1 MVEDLRLDSLEGV
14 GPVTTRK
21 LSDAG
26 IHNVMDLIVRGPV
39 EISEITGMEKDTA
52 EKIVNKARQHLVEGG
67 LIAKDFVSASEIYKH
82 RQSIGKIT
90 TGTNCLDT
98 LFDGGIETQALT
110 EVYGEFGC
118 GKTQFAHTLSV
129 MVQKPKAEGGL
140 DGGVLYIDTENTFR
154 PERIVSIAQA
164 HEMDPEKVLDRII
177 VARAYNSA
185 HQTLILEE
193 AGQIIEDNNVKLIVA
208 DSAVGL
214 FRSEYLG
221 RGTLSVRQQKLNHF
235 VHLLSRIAETY
246 NCAALAT
253 NQVMASPDVF
263 FGDPTRPIGGN
274 VVAHTSTYRIYF
286 KKSGKKRIA
295 RMVDSPHHPEEEVI
309 FALGEAGVIDPE
321 DTEKKTKKTTKK
333 LATKKTKES
342 EVDTTVKTPEVDTT
356 VKTPEVD
363 TTVKTPEVDT
373 TVKTPEVDTTVKT
386 PEVDT
391 TVKTPEVDTTVKT
404 PEVDTTVKTPEVDT
418 TVKTPEVDTT
428 VKTPEVDTTESTIDA
443 ESDDFEPIEE

>member
-1 MVEDLRLDSLEGV
+1 MEDLRLDSLEGV

-26 IHNVMDLIVRGPV
+26 IHNIMDLIVRGPV
-39 EISEITGMEKDTA
+39 EIAEVTGMDKETA
-52 EKIVNKARQHLVEGG
+52 EKIVTKARQQLIEEG
-67 LIAKDFVSASEIYKH
+67 LIVKDFVSATEIYKR
-82 RQSIGKIT
+82 RQDIGRIT

-98 LFDGGIETQALT
+98 LFEGGIETQALT

-118 GKTQFAHTLSV
+118 GKTQFCHTMCI
-129 MVQKPKAEGGL
+129 MVQKSKEEGGL
-140 DGGVLYIDTENTFR
+140 NGGALYIDTEGTFR
-154 PERIVSIAQA
+154 PERIVSIAKA
-164 HEMDPEKVLDRII
+164 NDMDPEKVLENII

-193 AGQIIEDNNVKLIVA
+193 AGSVIKENNIKLIIV

-214 FRSEYLG
+214 FRAEYLG

-235 VHLLSRIAETY
+235 VHLLVRIAEIY

-263 FGDPTRPIGGN
+263 FGDPTRPVGGN

-295 RMVDSPHHPEEEVI
+295 RMIDSPHHPEMDVV

-321 DTEKKTKKTTKK
+321 EDGKKKKKTT
-333 LATKKTKES
+333 AKKT
-342 EVDTTVKTPEVDTT
+342 
-356 VKTPEVD
+356 
-363 TTVKTPEVDT
+363 
-373 TVKTPEVDTTVKT
+373 
-386 PEVDT
+386 
-391 TVKTPEVDTTVKT
+391 
-404 PEVDTTVKTPEVDT
+404 
-418 TVKTPEVDTT
+418 
-428 VKTPEVDTTESTIDA
+428 TTESVDSENPDPT
-443 ESDDFEPIEE
+443 EPDSE

>member
-1 MVEDLRLDSLEGV
+1 
-14 GPVTTRK
+14 
-21 LSDAG
+21 
-26 IHNVMDLIVRGPV
+26 
-39 EISEITGMEKDTA
+39 MEKGSA
-52 EKIVNKARQHLVEGG
+52 EKIVNKAREHLVEGG
-67 LIAKDFVSASEIYKH
+67 LLGKDFVSASEIYKH

-98 LFDGGIETQALT
+98 LFGGGVETQALT

-118 GKTQFAHTLSV
+118 GKTQFAHTMSV
-129 MVQKPKAEGGL
+129 MVQKSKEEGGL
-140 DGGVLYIDTENTFR
+140 EGGVLYIDTENTFR

-164 HEMDPEKVLDRII
+164 HEMDPEKVLDNII

-185 HQTLILEE
+185 HQILILEE
-193 AGQIIEDNNVKLIVA
+193 AGSIIQENNIKLIVA

-214 FRSEYLG
+214 FRAEYLG

-246 NCAALAT
+246 NCAAIAT

-309 FALGEAGVIDPE
+309 FALGEAGVIDLE
-321 DTEKKTKKTTKK
+321 EADKKTKKTTKK
-333 LATKKTKES
+333 TATKKVTAKKAKES
-342 EVDTTVKTPEVDTT
+342 EVETTVETPDAEATVETTVETPETKATVETT
-356 VKTPEVD
+356 VETPE
-363 TTVKTPEVDT
+363 TKATVETPEIAT
-373 TVKTPEVDTTVKT
+373 IEEPLVKE
-386 PEVDT
+386 
-391 TVKTPEVDTTVKT
+391 
-404 PEVDTTVKTPEVDT
+404 
-418 TVKTPEVDTT
+418 
-428 VKTPEVDTTESTIDA
+428 I
-443 ESDDFEPIEE
+443 ESDDSETTEE

>member
-52 EKIVNKARQHLVEGG
+52 AKIVNKARQHLVEGG
-67 LIAKDFVSASEIYKH
+67 LLAKDFVSASEIYKR

-90 TGTNCLDT
+90 TSTNCLDT

-129 MVQKPKAEGGL
+129 MVQKPKEEGGL
-140 DGGVLYIDTENTFR
+140 EGSVLYIDTENTFR

-164 HEMDPEKVLDRII
+164 HGMDPDKVLDRII
-177 VARAYNSA
+177 VARAYNSS

-193 AGQIIEDNNVKLIVA
+193 SGPVIEENNIKLIVV

-214 FRSEYLG
+214 FRAEYLG
-221 RGTLSVRQQKLNHF
+221 RGTLSIRQQKLNHF
-235 VHLLSRIAETY
+235 VHMLVRIAETY
-246 NCAALAT
+246 DCAALAT

-263 FGDPTRPIGGN
+263 FGDPTRPVGGN

-295 RMVDSPHHPEEEVI
+295 RMVDSPHHPEEEVV
-309 FALGEAGVIDPE
+309 FALGEAGIMDPE
-321 DTEKKTKKTTKK
+321 EAEKKTKKTTKK
-333 LATKKTKES
+333 VTTKKAKEPKVETIVETS
-342 EVDTTVKTPEVDTT
+342 EVEKITETPAVETPAETSEAETVESAVDT
-356 VKTPEVD
+356 
-363 TTVKTPEVDT
+363 
-373 TVKTPEVDTTVKT
+373 
-386 PEVDT
+386 
-391 TVKTPEVDTTVKT
+391 
-404 PEVDTTVKTPEVDT
+404 
-418 TVKTPEVDTT
+418 
-428 VKTPEVDTTESTIDA
+428 
-443 ESDDFEPIEE
+443 ESDNSEPTEE

>member
-26 IHNVMDLIVRGPV
+26 VHNVMDLIVRGPV
-39 EISEITGMEKDTA
+39 DISEITGMEKDTA
-52 EKIVNKARQHLVEGG
+52 EKIVNKARKHLVEGG
-67 LIAKDFVSASEIYKH
+67 LLAKDFISASELYKT
-82 RQSIGKIT
+82 RQNIGKIT

-98 LFDGGIETQALT
+98 LFDGGIETRALT

-118 GKTQFAHTLSV
+118 GKTQFAHTMSV
-129 MVQKPKAEGGL
+129 MVQKSKEEGGL
-140 DGGVLYIDTENTFR
+140 EGGVLYIDTENTFR
-154 PERIVSIAQA
+154 PERIVQIAQA
-164 HEMDPEKVLDRII
+164 HDMDPEKVLDNII

-185 HQTLILEE
+185 HQVLILEE
-193 AGQIIEDNNVKLIVA
+193 AGAIIEEHNVKLIVA

-214 FRSEYLG
+214 FRAEYLG

-235 VHLLSRIAETY
+235 VHLLVRIAETY
-246 NCAALAT
+246 DCAAIAT

-309 FALGEAGVIDPE
+309 FALGEAGIIDPE
-321 DTEKKTKKTTKK
+321 EAEKKPKKSAKK
-333 LATKKTKES
+333 STKKTKEPKV
-342 EVDTTVKTPEVDTT
+342 EATVEPEVEPKVEAT
-356 VKTPEVD
+356 VEPEVEPKVEA
-363 TTVKTPEVDT
+363 TVEPEVEPKVEA
-373 TVKTPEVDTTVKT
+373 TVEPEVEPKVEATVE
-386 PEVDT
+386 PEVEPKVEA
-391 TVKTPEVDTTVKT
+391 TVEPEVEPLEDHGADIT
-404 PEVDTTVKTPEVDT
+404 
-418 TVKTPEVDTT
+418 
-428 VKTPEVDTTESTIDA
+428 
-443 ESDDFEPIEE
+443 SDDF

>member
-39 EISEITGMEKDTA
+39 EIAEITGMEKDTA

-67 LIAKDFVSASEIYKH
+67 LLAKDFVSASEIYKH
-82 RQSIGKIT
+82 RQNIGKIT

-98 LFDGGIETQALT
+98 LFDGGVETQALT

-118 GKTQFAHTLSV
+118 GKTQFAHTMSV
-129 MVQKPKAEGGL
+129 MVQKSKEEGGL
-140 DGGVLYIDTENTFR
+140 EGNVLYIDTENTFR

-164 HEMDPEKVLDRII
+164 NEMDPEKALDNII

-193 AGQIIEDNNVKLIVA
+193 AGAVIDENNIKLIVV

-221 RGTLSVRQQKLNHF
+221 RGTLSNRQQKLNHF

-246 NCAALAT
+246 NCAAIAT

-263 FGDPTRPIGGN
+263 FGDPTRPVGGN

-309 FALGEAGVIDPE
+309 FALGEAGVIDIE
-321 DTEKKTKKTTKK
+321 DMEKKTKKTAKK
-333 LATKKTKES
+333 ASVKSAKEPKVETPVETPAKTDEATIETPKVETPAETDEATIETPKVETPEKTM
-342 EVDTTVKTPEVDTT
+342 VDTVVDT
-356 VKTPEVD
+356 VVD
-363 TTVKTPEVDT
+363 TAIDDDDDVELDDIEP
-373 TVKTPEVDTTVKT
+373 
-386 PEVDT
+386 
-391 TVKTPEVDTTVKT
+391 
-404 PEVDTTVKTPEVDT
+404 
-418 TVKTPEVDTT
+418 
-428 VKTPEVDTTESTIDA
+428 TED
-443 ESDDFEPIEE
+443 

>member
-1 MVEDLRLDSLEGV
+1 MEDLRLDSLEGV

-26 IHNVMDLIVRGPV
+26 IHNIMDLIVRGPV
-39 EISEITGMEKDTA
+39 EISEITGMDKDTT
-52 EKIVNKARQHLVEGG
+52 EKIVNKARQQLVEEG
-67 LIAKDFVSASEIYKH
+67 LITKDFVTATEIYKR
-82 RQSIGKIT
+82 RQDIGKIT

-110 EVYGEFGC
+110 EVYGEFAC
-118 GKTQFAHTLSV
+118 GKTQFCHTMCI
-129 MVQKPKAEGGL
+129 MVQKPKEEGGL
-140 DGGVLYIDTENTFR
+140 EGGVLYIDTENTFR
-154 PERIVSIAQA
+154 PERIVSIAKA
-164 HEMDPEKVLDRII
+164 NEMDPEKVLDNII

-193 AGQIIEDNNVKLIVA
+193 AGSVIRENNIKLIIV

-214 FRSEYLG
+214 FRVEYLG
-221 RGTLSVRQQKLNHF
+221 RGTLAARQQKLNHF
-235 VHLLSRIAETY
+235 VHLLVRIAETY

-295 RMVDSPHHPEEEVI
+295 RMVDSPHHPEMDVV

-321 DTEKKTKKTTKK
+321 EDGKKKKKVITKKTTP
-333 LATKKTKES
+333 EP
-342 EVDTTVKTPEVDTT
+342 ETV
-356 VKTPEVD
+356 
-363 TTVKTPEVDT
+363 
-373 TVKTPEVDTTVKT
+373 
-386 PEVDT
+386 
-391 TVKTPEVDTTVKT
+391 
-404 PEVDTTVKTPEVDT
+404 
-418 TVKTPEVDTT
+418 
-428 VKTPEVDTTESTIDA
+428 ESTDS
-443 ESDDFEPIEE
+443 EKPDPTEPDSE